1 VRFLGERRKLRL
13 RQSRIFD
20 AQLHRQPEAA
30 AVARSDRYVG
40 GDAGFTG
47 ILLVLPPKQAA

>member
-1 VRFLGERRKLRL
+1 L